1 MTLGALDMCG
11 DAPEFRSEVVGPTR
25 QLLEIRFRI
34 DVPFPGRALQ
44 VPCGSDG
51 RVELDEL
58 DDMCRQDYLF
68 ARILEMLGRAHS
80 RIVGDTSM
88 PSLS

>member
-44 VPCGSDG
+44 VARGSDG
-51 RVELDEL
+51 RVEL

-68 ARILEMLGRAHS
+68 ARTLERLGRAHS